1 MEPGT
6 MPDTAPYLVYLL
18 AGAVALLLPLCLF
31 LLLRL
36 TSGSRTAALTN
47 SAVLEERL
55 SSREAEIL
63 LLQKELESLR
73 ARLQQ
78 EASAGMDL
86 RERLTRQET
95 LAQQERLQHQDKI
108 QLLQQAREQMS
119 LEFKALANEI
129 LEQKGRSF
137 SESNQQQIQTLLK
150 PLGDKIQAFEKR
162 VEDTY
167 DKESKQRF
175 ALEKEIKGLIELN
188 TRISVDADNLTRALK
203 GENKTQGNWGEV
215 ILERVLEKSGLEKG
229 REYEVQVSLKDEEG
243 GRNQP
248 DVIVQLPEGKH
259 IIIDSKVSLKDYEAY
274 FATDDEKLRAQHL
287 RQHILS
293 IRGHIKGLSA
303 KHYQDLK
310 GVRTLDFV
318 LLFLPVEP
326 AFTLAVQHD
335 DSLFTEAFAQNIIL
349 VGPSTLL
356 ATLRTIQSIWRF
368 EYQNKN
374 ALAIAESA
382 GKLYEQFLAFTQELD
397 RIGEHLDKGHLAWEN
412 ACKRLSHGRG
422 NLVRQVENL
431 KKLGAKTSKALG
443 ERWLEDEPAALTSA
457 ASDPVAG
464 EDTDDAVKDQSSAAG
479 GSGRDAG

>member
-1 MEPGT
+1 
-6 MPDTAPYLVYLL
+6 MPETASYVVYLL

-36 TSGSRTAALTN
+36 TSGSRAAALT
-47 SAVLEERL
+47 SHAVLEERL
-55 SSREAEIL
+55 AARETAFQLLQQELETLRAKMQHDVTSAGELRDRLSRQEIL
-63 LLQKELESLR
+63 LE
-73 ARLQQ
+73 
-78 EASAGMDL
+78 
-86 RERLTRQET
+86 
-95 LAQQERLQHQDKI
+95 QERLQHHEKL
-108 QLLQQAREQMS
+108 QLLLQAREQMS

-129 LEQKGRSF
+129 LEQKGRAF

-150 PLGDKIQAFEKR
+150 PLGDKIQLFEKR

-188 TRISVDADNLTRALK
+188 TRISVEADNLTRALK

-229 REYEVQVSLKDEEG
+229 REYEVQVNLMGEEG
-243 GRNQP
+243 GRSQP

-274 FATDDEKLRAQHL
+274 FSTDDEKLRAQHL
-287 RQHILS
+287 RQHIQS
-293 IRGHIKGLSA
+293 IRSHIKGLSS
-303 KHYQDLK
+303 KHYQNLK
-310 GVRTLDFV
+310 GVRSLDFV

-335 DSLFTEAFAQNIIL
+335 DSLFTEAFTQNIIL

-356 ATLRTIQSIWRF
+356 ATLRTIQSIWRI

-374 ALAIAESA
+374 ALDIAASA

-412 ACKRLSHGRG
+412 ACKRLSQGRG

-443 ERWLEDEPAALTSA
+443 ERWIEDEEPQAELPTDSNDDPKELPEKTS
-457 ASDPVAG
+457 
-464 EDTDDAVKDQSSAAG
+464 DAD
-479 GSGRDAG
+479 

>member
-1 MEPGT
+1 
-6 MPDTAPYLVYLL
+6 MPEIASYIVYVL
-18 AGAVALLLPLCLF
+18 AGAVFLLLPLCLF

-36 TSGSRTAALTN
+36 TSSSRGAAQTN
-47 SAVLEERL
+47 LAVLEERL
-55 SSREAEIL
+55 SSRESDIQ
-63 LLQKELESLR
+63 LLQKELDNLQ

-78 EASAGMDL
+78 EATTAIDL
-86 RERLTRQET
+86 RERLSRQET
-95 LAQQERLQHQDKI
+95 LLQQERLQHQDKL

-119 LEFKALANEI
+119 HEFKSLASEI
-129 LEQKGRSF
+129 LEQKGRNF
-137 SESNQQQIQTLLK
+137 SESNQLQMTALLK
-150 PLGDKIQAFEKR
+150 PLGEKLQAFEKR

-188 TRISVDADNLTRALK
+188 ARISVGADNLTRALK
-203 GENKTQGNWGEV
+203 GESKTQGNWGEV
-215 ILERVLEKSGLEKG
+215 ILERVLEKSGLVRG
-229 REYEVQVSLKDEEG
+229 REFEVQQSHKDDQG
-243 GRNQP
+243 SRYQP

-274 FATDDEKLRAQHL
+274 FSADDDKLRAQHL
-287 RQHILS
+287 RQHIQS
-293 IRGHIKGLSA
+293 IRGHIKDLSG
-303 KHYQDLK
+303 KHYQNLK

-335 DSLFTEAFAQNIIL
+335 DGLFTEAFAQNIIL

-374 ALAIAESA
+374 ALAIAENA
-382 GKLYEQFLAFTQELD
+382 GKLYEQFVAFTLELEKV
-397 RIGEHLDKGHLAWEN
+397 GEHLDKGHLAWEN

-422 NLVRQVENL
+422 NLVRHVENL
-431 KKLGAKTSKALG
+431 KKLGAKTSKAIG
-443 ERWLEDEPAALTSA
+443 ERWIEDEPLALADAADVQDSA
-457 ASDPVAG
+457 IGDESKRSESD
-464 EDTDDAVKDQSSAAG
+464 G
-479 GSGRDAG
+479 G

>member
-1 MEPGT
+1 
-6 MPDTAPYLVYLL
+6 MPETAPYLVYLL

-55 SSREAEIL
+55 SSREAEIQ
-63 LLQKELESLR
+63 LLQKDLESLR
-73 ARLQQ
+73 TRLQQ
-78 EASAGMDL
+78 EASTGMEL

-95 LAQQERLQHQDKI
+95 LAQQERLQHQDKL

-150 PLGDKIQAFEKR
+150 PLGEKIQAFEKR

-188 TRISVDADNLTRALK
+188 TRISVEADNLTRALK

-229 REYEVQVSLKDEEG
+229 REYEVQVSLKDDEG

-274 FATDDEKLRAQHL
+274 FSTDDEKLRAQHL

-443 ERWLEDEPAALTSA
+443 ERWLEDEPAALA
-457 ASDPVAG
+457 PDARELIAD
-464 EDTDDAVKDQSSAAG
+464 EDDAADKVQGSEAD
-479 GSGRDAG
+479 GSGRNAG